1 MLTGL
6 ICLRLKLLKIF
17 HSRRYHLTLSPINGV
32 SKRATIFQVSRGNRV
47 KKKKMIKI
55 KDFFRDNVKKGVDKQ
70 GRKWDVTDWT
80 KIEVVIPTG
89 MKYR

>member
-1 MLTGL
+1 MFEIEVVENIPLTKVRDYFQL
-6 ICLRLKLLKIF
+6 DEINLKENFEYI
-17 HSRRYHLTLSPINGV
+17 
-32 SKRATIFQVSRGNRV
+32 QVSRGNRV

-55 KDFFRDNVKKGVDKQ
+55 KEFLRDNIEDKGRHNEIITK
-70 GRKWDVTDWT
+70 WT

>member
-1 MLTGL
+1 M
-6 ICLRLKLLKIF
+6 
-17 HSRRYHLTLSPINGV
+17 
-32 SKRATIFQVSRGNRV
+32 SRGNRV

-55 KDFFRDNVKKGVDKQ
+55 KEFLRDNIEEKGRNNEIITK
-70 GRKWDVTDWT
+70 WT